1 MDLVSET
8 ADLDRDMVVKDES
21 FPATIE
27 GVHHVNAADSYTAE
41 QNSRILRR
49 VDSYLM
55 PLM

>member
-8 ADLDRDMVVKDES
+8 ADLDRDMVVKDEP
-21 FPATIE
+21 FPVTIE